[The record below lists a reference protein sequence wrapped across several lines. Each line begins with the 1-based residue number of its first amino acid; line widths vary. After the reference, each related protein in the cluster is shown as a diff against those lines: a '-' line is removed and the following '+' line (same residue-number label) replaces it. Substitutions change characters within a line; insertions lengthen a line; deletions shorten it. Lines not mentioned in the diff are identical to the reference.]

1 MPDREEPFSKN
12 KIVMLPYQIPCFY
25 LDINENSYQE
35 TNFFMQQMMGGGNHN
50 DEEEEKKN
58 DFSDDESG
66 VGQFYDENN
75 NIIEVDQDDRT
86 KVLMYFHGNAE
97 DIGHNILML
106 YKLRETFQCSVVAM
120 EYPGYGFYSHEVNDG
135 AADKKKKCEPS
146 PKKIQKNAM
155 IVFEHLTRAKA
166 EGGLGYTADQVILFG
181 RSMGSGPTSLLARMY
196 KPRCLILMSP
206 FTTIKK
212 AAANVAGSF
221 LAFFVATHHNNL
233 EHMKSVRCPVL
244 LIHGKKDTLIPPD
257 HSQQLFD
264 AIIA

>member
-1 MPDREEPFSKN
+1 
-12 KIVMLPYQIPCFY
+12 MLPYQIPCFY

-106 YKLRETFQCSVVAM
+106 YKLRETF
-120 EYPGYGFYSHEVNDG
+120 
-135 AADKKKKCEPS
+135 
-146 PKKIQKNAM
+146 
-155 IVFEHLTRAKA
+155 
-166 EGGLGYTADQVILFG
+166 
-181 RSMGSGPTSLLARMY
+181 
-196 KPRCLILMSP
+196 
-206 FTTIKK
+206 
-212 AAANVAGSF
+212 
-221 LAFFVATHHNNL
+221 
-233 EHMKSVRCPVL
+233 
-244 LIHGKKDTLIPPD
+244 
-257 HSQQLFD
+257 
-264 AIIA
+264 